1 MESTYRLHTSG
12 HVTHPQKNRL
22 QWSSGD
28 CAKGTLSEGRRIGQI
43 LDTRSLEVATISERQ
58 VRVHI
63 KNSWCQ
69 SRISSTEARCGTTGN
84 FSQETARGCIVTIS
98 LNRS

>member
-1 MESTYRLHTSG
+1 MESTYRLSPSC
-12 HVTHPQKNRL
+12 HVAHPQENRL

-43 LDTRSLEVATISERQ
+43 LDTRFLKAATTNQRQ

-63 KNSWCQ
+63 KNRRYQ
-69 SRISSTEARCGTTGN
+69 SRNGATKARGGTTGKL
-84 FSQETARGCIVTIS
+84 SQEMARRCKATLPID
-98 LNRS
+98 RR